1 MTDAAATRAI
11 RFTVGTALAAAFAFG
26 LDYALGVVTP
36 MLAAVFL
43 SGPGPRPTLSAMAKI
58 VLASAIGLG
67 LGVLSSLVFIHA
79 PSILFLAVGLMLFRI
94 FLSAA
99 RGTSPFL
106 VLMLLIGV
114 LMVPVLAS
122 VSIHLAWDFFADF
135 LVALVLA
142 LAFVQLAF
150 ELVPDPEPSVPA
162 AAAAAPPPP
171 PPFAQLGYAVQRTA
185 VFLPLFAGV
194 VTFQLTS
201 QLQALLYAVILSLGA
216 QPRGGWKASLPM
228 LGGALI
234 GGAAA
239 VVIYLTTS
247 LIHEF
252 VLMILMIA
260 LALAWIGRGQFT
272 EGRFQVYFASAPS
285 ALLIL
290 VSSTDSIFGD
300 ETGAKFFARLTSI
313 VVAAAILAVGLPV
326 AEAVLRPRARG

>member
-1 MTDAAATRAI
+1 MTELAATRTI
-11 RFTVGTALAAAFAFG
+11 RFTAGTGLAAAFAFG
-26 LDYALGVVTP
+26 LDYSLGVVTP

-43 SGPGPRPTLSAMAKI
+43 SGPGPRPTLSAMGMI
-58 VLASAIGLG
+58 LLASACGLG
-67 LGVLSSLVFIHA
+67 LGVLTSLVCIHA
-79 PSILFLAVGLMLFRI
+79 PSLLFLAVGLMLFRI
-94 FLSAA
+94 FLAAA

-122 VSIHLAWDFFADF
+122 VSIQLAWDFLADF
-135 LVALVLA
+135 LVALGLA
-142 LAFVQLAF
+142 LVFVQLAF
-150 ELVPDPEPSVPA
+150 ELFPDPERAS
-162 AAAAAPPPP
+162 AAAAPAPSPPP
-171 PPFAQLGYAVQRTA
+171 AAQLAYALQRTA

-194 VTFQLTS
+194 VTLQLTG

-216 QPRGGWKASLPM
+216 QPRGGLKASLPM

-247 LIHEF
+247 MVHEY
-252 VLMILMIA
+252 VLMILMVT
-260 LALAWIGRGQFT
+260 LALAWIARGQFT
-272 EGRFQVYFASAPS
+272 EGRLQVYFASAPG

-300 ETGAKFFARLTSI
+300 ETGAKFFTRLTSI
-313 VVAAAILAVGLPV
+313 VVAAAIVSVGLTV
-326 AEAVLRPRARG
+326 AESLLRPRSSR